1 MRCDEA
7 QTELIHDPTLDL
19 SKQGSDISD
28 EPRHQRQTIVN
39 FEARAMLFR
48 ASDHRE
54 EHVTELSDCFRYFR
68 GTPRVAESAVPKN
81 AKEESAD
88 VPTQE
93 ASRPS
98 IRSMTL
104 RSISHSIVT
113 RLLLFGAA
121 LVLLDA
127 GVRYFLLTDF
137 LREDLIKVVSAQQES
152 LAGYVARDV
161 DSKIVERQ
169 LLLKQLASAL
179 PLELLGQPDALQQW
193 LGERYELQ
201 PLFSQALFVT
211 DLTGTTIADYPAR
224 PERVG
229 MSYADRDY
237 VRDALS
243 GTPAIGR
250 PVIGRVAKEGVLPIA
265 VPIRDAQGQIRGVL
279 AGITTL
285 AAPGFLYLPQQSRIG
300 VGGGFL
306 LISPRDKLFVAAT
319 RPEMVLQPTPDA
331 GVNLLHDRAM
341 AGFRGSGVTV
351 NAQGVEEISAMASVP
366 STGWFVV
373 ARIPTSEAL
382 ATVSRTQR
390 YIQSSSAVV
399 MVAFLVLA
407 ALGLFLVFRPLFR
420 AANYADRMTRGELP
434 MALLPVALGDEVGHL
449 TGAFNRLL
457 AKLQSS
463 QTALTRIAHQDPLTG
478 LPNRAVLA
486 DRLHQSLARARRN
499 EKLVAVLYLDLDGF
513 KPIND
518 SLGHEAGDA
527 ALVEVSGRIG
537 QIVRAVD
544 TFARIGGDEFVIVI
558 EELDLPTERAVAAAS
573 AVAAKCLEAIA
584 PSMVLKGEHRQ
595 LGLSI
600 GIALGDGRSSFDAL
614 RIAADGAMYKAKRAG
629 GGRFVVAGEAND
641 MPQLVQATQATQA
654 TQAAL

>member
-1 MRCDEA
+1 M
-7 QTELIHDPTLDL
+7 
-19 SKQGSDISD
+19 K
-28 EPRHQRQTIVN
+28 
-39 FEARAMLFR
+39 
-48 ASDHRE
+48 
-54 EHVTELSDCFRYFR
+54 
-68 GTPRVAESAVPKN
+68 
-81 AKEESAD
+81 
-88 VPTQE
+88 
-93 ASRPS
+93 
-98 IRSMTL
+98 L
-104 RSISHSIVT
+104 RSIVHSIVT

-121 LVLLDA
+121 LVVLDA

-137 LREDLIKVVSAQQES
+137 LREDLTKVVAAQQES

-169 LLLKQLASAL
+169 VLLKQLAASL
-179 PLELLGQPDALQQW
+179 PPELLTQPTALQRW

-211 DLTGTTIADYPAR
+211 GLDGTTIADYPPR

-237 VRDALS
+237 VREALS
-243 GTPAIGR
+243 GVAAIGR
-250 PVIGRVAKEGVLPIA
+250 PVMGRVAKEGVLPIA
-265 VPIRDAQGQIRGVL
+265 VPVRDATGQIRGVL

-306 LISPRDKLFVAAT
+306 LISPRDKLFVAST
-319 RPEMVLQPTPDA
+319 RPEMVLEPTPPA

-341 AGFRGSGVTV
+341 AGYRGSGVTV

-373 ARIPTSEAL
+373 ARIPTAEAL

-390 YIQSSSAVV
+390 YIQGSSAVV
-399 MVAFLVLA
+399 MAVFLVLA
-407 ALGLFLVFRPLFR
+407 AIGLYIVFRPLFR
-420 AANYADRMTRGELP
+420 AANHADRMTRGELP
-434 MALLPVALGDEVGHL
+434 MALLPVARTDEVGHL
-449 TGAFNRLL
+449 TAAFNRLL
-457 AKLQSS
+457 AKLQAS

-478 LPNRAVLA
+478 LPNRAVVA
-486 DRLHQSLARARRN
+486 DRLQQSLARARRN
-499 EKLVAVLYLDLDGF
+499 GKLVGILYIDLDGF

-527 ALVEVSGRIG
+527 ALVEVARRIG
-537 QIVRAVD
+537 ATVRGMD

-558 EELDLPTERAVAAAS
+558 EELDLPQERAIAAAS
-573 AVAAKCLEAIA
+573 AVAAKCLETIA
-584 PSMVLKGEHRQ
+584 PPMLLKGEQRQ

-600 GIALGDGRSSFDAL
+600 GIALGDGHSSFDAL
-614 RIAADGAMYKAKRAG
+614 RMAADGAMYRAKRAG
-629 GGRFVVAGEAND
+629 GGRFIVAGE
-641 MPQLVQATQATQA
+641 MREVRPQRDTAT
-654 TQAAL
+654 